1 MLSRVADAVYWASR
15 YVERAENVARFVNVN
30 LDLMLDSPSAQKPS
44 WEPLVMTTG
53 DQEWFQENYETANA
67 DTVTQFLTF
76 DRKYPNSILSSVM
89 AARENARTVRE
100 IISREMWQEVNSL
113 YLTVL
118 EASKKPGRG
127 EEMAVFY
134 ERVKVAGIYYAGV
147 TDATLSH
154 REAWHFSRL
163 GRMMERADKT
173 SRILDVKYFVLLP
186 AQPAQAAP
194 AGSSQSQSQS
204 QSQSNGKQSQ
214 SQSNSSIDQVGWTAL
229 LNSASALQM
238 YRQQIHSISPL
249 EVAGFLLLDASFPRS
264 IRYCI
269 HQAQASLHAI
279 TGSPIGSYKTEAE
292 RLMGTLR
299 ASLDYANIDQIMEF
313 GLHEYL
319 DQLQN
324 TLNEISGA
332 VHKRF
337 FELAD

>member
-53 DQEWFQENYETANA
+53 DQDWFRETYSTANA

-76 DRKYPNSILSSVM
+76 DRKYPNSILSSVIG
-89 AARENARTVRE
+89 ARENARTVRE
-100 IISREMWQEVNSL
+100 VISREMWQEVNGL

-118 EASKKPGRG
+118 EASRNPGRG
-127 EEMAVFY
+127 EGMAAFY

-163 GRMMERADKT
+163 ARMMERADKT
-173 SRILDVKYFVLLP
+173 SRILDVKYFGLK
-186 AQPAQAAP
+186 ASQQQDQN
-194 AGSSQSQSQS
+194 GQSQVA
-204 QSQSNGKQSQ
+204 
-214 SQSNSSIDQVGWTAL
+214 IDEVGWTAL

-238 YRQQIHSISPL
+238 FRQQVHAIGPL
-249 EVAGFLLLDASFPRS
+249 EVAKFLLLDGFFPRS

-269 HQAQASLHAI
+269 HAAQESLHAI
-279 TGSPIGSYKTEAE
+279 TGTPLGSYKNEAE
-292 RLMGTLR
+292 QLLGTLR
-299 ASLDYANIDQIMEF
+299 ARLDYANIEQIMEF

-319 DQLQN
+319 DQLQV
-324 TLNEISGA
+324 TLNEIGGA

-337 FELAD
+337 FELAE